1 MSRSAV
7 REYQAP
13 GISVDQG
20 CVLIPTEIGDPVR
33 GPLSC
38 PAAPLVGGTLQRKG
52 RSVSYAPVPRC
63 DDPAHDSD
71 GAALF
76 LVTCQQADGGSV
88 ALAAAASPAD
98 RAAVAAAR
106 AAVQEWADVLGTRR
120 LLAAASPLCGGARRA
135 LQAVR
140 GATAQDEA
148 QRRVHILGELA
159 CSPEDQAELAGRGT
173 VFTASL
179 RDVPDGDLV
188 IIPAHGIAPEV
199 RAEAAERGL
208 QVVDATCPL
217 VAGTQAEARRAAER
231 GDHLVL
237 IGRPDSPAAAGIT
250 ANAAEATVISS
261 TASSTMVQV
270 ADPRRVSYLLQP
282 GIPIEETQPAAAALQ
297 SRFPAIRPPNPD
309 GFCYA
314 AADRAD
320 TVRAVATGADV
331 VLILGEP
338 GSADTRQLAA
348 LVRDCGSRAHT
359 VAASAEITAAMLAG
373 AATIGLT
380 ESVTAAGHL
389 ASLVISALSGL
400 GPVSVARRQVS
411 TTVAGQPVLSTTA
424 S

>member
-7 REYQAP
+7 QELQAP
-13 GISVDQG
+13 GISVEPG
-20 CVLIPTEIGDPVR
+20 CVLIPTEIGHPVR
-33 GPLSC
+33 GALPC

-52 RSVSYAPVPRC
+52 RSISYAAVPRC

-71 GAALF
+71 GATLF

-140 GATAQDEA
+140 SAAADHG

-159 CSPEDQAELAGRGT
+159 CSPEERAELAASGT
-173 VFTASL
+173 VSTTSL
-179 RDVPDGDLV
+179 RDVHDDDLV
-188 IIPAHGIAPEV
+188 IIPAHGITPSV

-208 QVVDATCPL
+208 DVVDATCPL

-237 IGRPDSPAAAGIT
+237 IGRPGTPAADGIT
-250 ANAAEATVISS
+250 ASAAQATVISS
-261 TASSTMVQV
+261 TASTTMVQV

-282 GIPIEETQPAAAALQ
+282 GITIEETQPAATALR
-297 SRFPAIRPPNPD
+297 SRFPAVRPPNPD

-314 AADRAD
+314 ATDRAD
-320 TVRAVATGADV
+320 TIRAVATGADL
-331 VLILGEP
+331 VLILGEAD
-338 GSADTRQLAA
+338 SADARQLAG
-348 LVRDCGSRAHT
+348 LVRDSGSRAHT
-359 VAASAEITAAMLAG
+359 VGGSAEITPGMLAG
-373 AATIGLT
+373 AATIGLA

-389 ASLVISALSGL
+389 AGLVIRALGGL
-400 GPVSVARRQVS
+400 GPLSVARRQVS
-411 TTVAGQPVLSTTA
+411 TTVSGQPVLAATA